1 MTDQARHNDIDVMT
15 TTAPPSL
22 KRTPFYS
29 IHKALNAKIV
39 PFAGYEMPVQY
50 PSGITAEHKAVRERC
65 GLFDV
70 SHMGEFVVRGER
82 MVDFV
87 NHVTSNDVKALAD
100 GQVHYST
107 ILHENGTIVDDCLVY
122 KFADRIVMVV
132 NASNREKDYAHIT
145 RHAQRFG
152 VQTGDISDEIALL
165 ALQGPIAEQIL
176 QPLVDVNLGEIKY
189 YWHSWGHVRGMHSLI
204 SRTGYTGEDGFELYF
219 DPRYAEPIWNLLLGT
234 GKVTPAGLGARD
246 TLRLEMGMAL
256 YGNDIDDTVTPL
268 EANLG
273 WLTKLNKGDFVGRDA
288 LVKQKEKGLSRKLVG
303 FTVDDGRS
311 IARHGYPVFYEGKPS
326 GEVRSGTMGPS
337 LNIPIGTA
345 YLPIAGTKEGSKL
358 EIDIRG
364 KRASATVVKP
374 PFYKKGSHK

>member
-1 MTDQARHNDIDVMT
+1 MTATSTSALR
-15 TTAPPSL
+15 
-22 KRTPFYS
+22 RTPFYP
-29 IHKALNAKIV
+29 IHRALNARIV
-39 PFAGYEMPVQY
+39 PFAGYEMPVTY
-50 PSGITAEHKAVRERC
+50 PTGITAEHKAVRERA

-82 MVDFV
+82 MVEFV
-87 NHVTSNDVKALAD
+87 NYVTSNDVAQLAD

-107 ILHENGTIVDDCLVY
+107 ILNERGMIVDDCLVY

-145 RHAQRFG
+145 RHAPRFG
-152 VQTGDISDEIALL
+152 VQTSDISDDIALL
-165 ALQGPIAEQIL
+165 ALQGPEAEQIL
-176 QPLVDVNLGEIKY
+176 QPFVDVDLAAIKY
-189 YWHSWGHVRGMHSLI
+189 YFHSWGHVAGMHALI

-219 DPRYAEPIWNLLLGT
+219 DPRFAEPIWNLLMGT
-234 GKVTPAGLGARD
+234 GRVTPAGLGARD

-273 WLTKLNKGDFVGRDA
+273 WLTKINKGDFVGRDA
-288 LVKQKEKGLSRKLVG
+288 LVAQKREGLSKRLVA

-311 IARHGYPVFYEGKPS
+311 IARHGYPVFFAGKPS
-326 GEVRSGTMGPS
+326 GAVGSGTMSPT

-345 YLPIAGTKEGSKL
+345 YLPIAGTKEGSAL

-364 KRASATVVKP
+364 KRVAATVVKT
-374 PFYKKGSHK
+374 PFYKGGSHK